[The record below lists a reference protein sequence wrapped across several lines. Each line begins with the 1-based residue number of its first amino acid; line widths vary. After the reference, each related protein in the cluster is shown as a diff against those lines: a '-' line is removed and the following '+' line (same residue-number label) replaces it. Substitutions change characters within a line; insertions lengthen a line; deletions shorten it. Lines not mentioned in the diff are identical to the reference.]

1 MDAKSDERS
10 CGDSQ
15 PSSENGSPMP
25 CVSELIQELR
35 TTNLLL
41 AALVE
46 QNQRM
51 LQVLLAD
58 EVEYESDMDLSGN
71 SIMTS

>member
-1 MDAKSDERS
+1 
-10 CGDSQ
+10 
-15 PSSENGSPMP
+15 MP